1 MDSLIKQDWDI
12 KPAHKNARDFFSIIF
27 KHILVFITLPILV
40 ITAIIVLT
48 YLTPKKYDAFTE
60 LRIEESNYKNIG
72 ITGVQRDESA
82 YFSRREQLINSE
94 INIVKGSIVLEPVA
108 ENLNLHQLWETDGET
123 EEVRLSNAM
132 RILAG
137 KLDVKP
143 KHDSWVI
150 TITVTDSDPKLA
162 ADIANEIAQEY
173 IKKTIS
179 LNTLPEAAQ
188 FYEDKLVLEQE
199 KLDHLQTEMKNLKLE
214 NAVVNMNSEMEIK
227 LTTLDTLEKDLTTVR
242 TEMVGKQARIDRV
255 RAFQSSDINNLIPI
269 PEIATIRVVED
280 LNYRLVNMRLELN
293 SLRNRYTD
301 EETQIQVLLNQISE
315 VEGKIRT
322 EVAKII
328 GQEEV
333 ALEILK
339 QQQQALQDE
348 IDNQKQ
354 ILLDR
359 NKFEATYNNLER
371 EIADNQQIISDL
383 HKKYTD
389 SLYAG
394 ESDTRLGLVRQISP
408 AEAPL
413 EASSPNMRLN
423 LLFGIP
429 LALFIGLAAVVLL
442 DYLDHTLSTPDQVA
456 EHLKLPVLASVNM
469 FQEHDGDLFIRKAS
483 APLEIEN

>member
-12 KPAHKNARDFFSIIF
+12 KPKHKNARDFFTIIF

-40 ITAIIVLT
+40 VTAIIVIT
-48 YLTPKKYDAFTE
+48 YLTPKKYEAFTE

-72 ITGVQRDESA
+72 ISGVQRDESA

-94 INIVKGSIVLEPVA
+94 INIVKGSIVLTPVVN
-108 ENLNLHQLWETDGET
+108 NLKLHEIWETEGES
-123 EEVRLSNAM
+123 ENIRFSNAV
-132 RILAG
+132 RILQG
-137 KLDVKP
+137 KLEVKP

-150 TITVTDSDPKLA
+150 TISVSDTDPRLA
-162 ADIANEIAQEY
+162 ADIANEIAREY

-188 FYEDKLVLEQE
+188 FYEDKLILERE
-199 KLDHLQTEMKNLKLE
+199 KLDHLQTELKNLKLD
-214 NAVVNMNSEMEIK
+214 NSVVNMNSEMEIK
-227 LTTLDTLEKDLTTVR
+227 LTTLDTLEKDLTTVK
-242 TEMVGKQARIDRV
+242 TEMAGKQAMIDKV
-255 RAFQSSDINNLIPI
+255 KAFQSSDINNLIPI

-280 LNYRLVNMRLELN
+280 LNYRLVNMKLELN

-315 VEGKIRT
+315 VEGKIRA
-322 EVAKII
+322 EVSKII
-328 GQEEV
+328 NQEVV
-333 ALEILK
+333 ALQILNQR
-339 QQQQALQDE
+339 QQTLEDE
-348 IDNQKQ
+348 IYRQKE

-359 NKFEATYNNLER
+359 NRFEASYQNLER

-383 HKKYTD
+383 TRKYTD

-408 AEAPL
+408 AEVPL

-456 EHLKLPVLASVNM
+456 EHLNLPVLASVNM
-469 FQEHDGDLFIRKAS
+469 FQPREGALFFRKAS
-483 APLEIEN
+483 EQLEVED

>member
-1 MDSLIKQDWDI
+1 MDSLIKQEWDL
-12 KPAHKNARDFFSIIF
+12 KPRHKNARDFFTIIF

-40 ITAIIVLT
+40 VTAIIVIT
-48 YLTPKKYDAFTE
+48 YLTPKKYEAYTE
-60 LRIEESNYKNIG
+60 LRLEESNYKNIG

-94 INIVKGSIVLEPVA
+94 INIVKGSIVLEPVVK
-108 ENLNLHQLWETDGET
+108 NLKLHEIWETEGDSDKIKY
-123 EEVRLSNAM
+123 SNAI
-132 RILAG
+132 RILQG

-150 TITVTDSDPKLA
+150 TITVTDTDPKLA
-162 ADIANEIAQEY
+162 SEIANNIAREY
-173 IKKTIS
+173 IKKNVS

-188 FYEDKLVLEQE
+188 FYEDKLMLEQE
-199 KLDHLQTEMKNLKLE
+199 KLENLQTQMKNLKLK
-214 NAVVNMNSEMEIK
+214 NAVVNMDSEMEIK
-227 LTTLDTLEKDLTTVR
+227 LTTLDTLEKDLTTVK
-242 TEMVGKQARIDRV
+242 TDIAGKQAMIDRV
-255 RAFQSSDINNLIPI
+255 KAFQNSDVKNLIPI

-280 LNYRLVNMRLELN
+280 LNYRMVNMRLELN

-315 VEGKIRT
+315 VEGKIRS
-322 EVAKII
+322 EVSKII
-328 GQEEV
+328 NQEVV
-333 ALEILK
+333 ALQILEQKRDTLETEI
-339 QQQQALQDE
+339 
-348 IDNQKQ
+348 NRQKQ

-359 NKFEATYNNLER
+359 NRFEATYKNLER
-371 EIADNQQIISDL
+371 QIADNQQIISDL
-383 HKKYTD
+383 TKKYTD

-408 AEAPL
+408 AEVPL
-413 EASSPNMRLN
+413 EHSSPNMRLN

-456 EHLKLPVLASVNM
+456 EHLQLPVLASVNM
-469 FQEHDGDLFIRKAS
+469 FQPKEGALFIRRAS
-483 APLEIEN
+483 EQLEAEE